1 MMAHP
6 LLGNY
11 TRKLIYDE
19 IIPSIDLDTEM
30 LNEFAGG
37 AERFKTPF
45 IKHYLLD
52 ILLNSV
58 SKYATGFFF
67 PGGLFQE
74 KRQPG
79 DTLLFHG
86 RSNCPLPGPSK
97 AMP

>member
-30 LNEFAGG
+30 LNEFAG
-37 AERFKTPF
+37 AVLERFQNPF

-58 SKYATGFFF
+58 SK
-67 PGGLFQE
+67 LS
-74 KRQPG
+74 
-79 DTLLFHG
+79 LIHI
-86 RSNCPLPGPSK
+86 
-97 AMP
+97 